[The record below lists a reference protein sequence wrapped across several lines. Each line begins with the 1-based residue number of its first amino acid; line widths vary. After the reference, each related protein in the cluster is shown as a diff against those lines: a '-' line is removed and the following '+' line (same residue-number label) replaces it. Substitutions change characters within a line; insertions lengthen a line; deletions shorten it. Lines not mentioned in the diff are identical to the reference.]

1 MNDHPS
7 TALAKDEQPLVSVI
21 MNCYNGEKYLRQAIE
36 SVFAQTYT
44 NWEIIVWDNRSIDK
58 SAEIVRSFRSPRI
71 KYIYDSNHKL
81 LYDARNHA
89 IEKASGDFIAFL
101 DVDDWWLPAKLEKQ
115 IPLFSDPEVGL
126 ACGVYWNFYERQNKR
141 RRSHERRIPTG
152 WALNDLLKSYFVG
165 MSTLVVRRSALAS
178 LDHPCDARY
187 HMIGDFDL
195 VVRLSIKWKLDCVQ
209 EPIACYR
216 IHGNNES
223 VKQRRRNIEEMG
235 HWCSEMATVEPI
247 RSCPNFRFA
256 KSVSL
261 YLEAKDQMLRANRM
275 GAYRLLNRLPWGRL
289 KLRLWMALFT
299 PPFILRR
306 LV

>member
-1 MNDHPS
+1 MTSQPSSAAANDS
-7 TALAKDEQPLVSVI
+7 QPLVSVI

-44 NWEIIVWDNRSIDK
+44 YWEIIFWDNQSTDK
-58 SAEIVRSFRSPRI
+58 SAEIVRSFESRRL
-71 KYIYDSNHKL
+71 KYFYAPNHTL

-101 DVDDWWLPAKLEKQ
+101 DVDDWWLPTKLEKQ
-115 IPLFSDPEVGL
+115 IPLFSDPQVGL
-126 ACGVYWNFYERQNKR
+126 ACGIYWIETEGKSKR
-141 RRSHERRIPTG
+141 RKSHKRPVPTG
-152 WALNDLLKSYFVG
+152 WVLNDLLKSYFVG
-165 MSTLVVRRSALAS
+165 MPTLVVRRSALAS

-216 IHGNNES
+216 IHDNNES
-223 VKQRRRNIEEMG
+223 VKQRRRNIEEMER
-235 HWCSEMATVEPI
+235 WCSEMATVEPI
-247 RSCPNFRFA
+247 HSCSNFRFA

-261 YLEAKDQMLRANRM
+261 YLEAKDQMLRADRM

-289 KLRLWMALFT
+289 KLRLWMALFA
-299 PPFILRR
+299 PPFVLRR
-306 LV
+306 LT